1 MFKDKTS
8 LGVPVDKDPLSD
20 FRKFLF
26 VVWKHLNLPD
36 PTPVQYDIARH
47 IQHGDKRIIVEAF
60 RGVGKSWITSAYVV
74 WLLYMNPQLNIL
86 VVSASKTRADD
97 FTTFTLRLIREMDI
111 LSHLIPREDQR
122 QSKISFDVA
131 PAAASHAPSV
141 KSVGITGQL
150 AGSRADVL
158 IADDIEVP
166 NNSMTQG
173 MRDRLSEAVKEF
185 DAILKPD
192 GRIIYL
198 GTPQNQESLYNK
210 LPERGYNVRIWPAR
224 YPNED
229 QMISMG
235 NKLAP
240 LIQKKGEDDP
250 DIVGQPTDPDRFT
263 DFDLLEREASYG
275 RSGFALQFMLDTRL
289 SDAERYPLKVSDLIL
304 MDIPSQEAPEKVVW
318 ASGEQYVLQE
328 IPNVAF
334 TGDNFHKPM
343 FMSEGFAEYTGSV
356 MSIDPSGR
364 GKDET
369 GYAVVK
375 MLNGFLYVRRCGG
388 VAGGYSE
395 EALKKLSLIAQEEQV
410 NEIIIES
417 NFGDGMFNQLLT
429 PIISKIHPVTL
440 SEVRH
445 NTQKERRIIDVLEP
459 VMNQH
464 KLIIDKKVI
473 KQDYE
478 SCQHL
483 PPEMALR
490 YQLVYQMTR
499 LTAERGALSNDDRLD
514 ALAMAVQYWVD
525 AMAQDAERQINTRR
539 EERLMAE
546 VNRMKDMSSL
556 GLAVMSG
563 HNAKDNNSNSLKWN

>member
-1 MFKDKTS
+1 MTQ
-8 LGVPVDKDPLSD
+8 PNPLSD

-36 PTPVQYDIARH
+36 PTPVQYDIAKN
-47 IQHGDKRIIVEAF
+47 IQHGDKRMIVEAF

-74 WLLYMNPQLNIL
+74 WLLYCNPQLNIL

-97 FTTFTLRLIREMDI
+97 FTTFTLRLINEMEI
-111 LSHLIPREDQR
+111 LAHLRPREDQR
-122 QSKISFDVA
+122 QSKISFDVG

-150 AGSRADVL
+150 AGSRADYI

-210 LPERGYNVRIWPAR
+210 LPERGYKTHIWPAR
-224 YPNED
+224 YPDED
-229 QMISMG
+229 TRIG
-235 NKLAP
+235 YGGKLAKYVDSR
-240 LIQKKGEDDP
+240 LQN
-250 DIVGQPTDPDRFT
+250 DINLEGQPTDPKRFSE
-263 DFDLLEREASYG
+263 FDLLEREASYG

-289 SDAERYPLKVSDLIL
+289 SDALRYPLKVGDLIV
-304 MDIPSQEAPEKVVW
+304 MDCPTHEAPERLSW
-318 ASGEQYVLQE
+318 SSDEQYIIQDL
-328 IPNVAF
+328 PNVGF
-334 TGDNFHKPM
+334 TGDHYHRPM
-343 FMSEGFAEYTGSV
+343 FMADDFVEYSGSV

-364 GKDET
+364 GVDET

-375 MLNGFLYVRRCGG
+375 MLNGYQFVRRCGG
-388 VAGGYSE
+388 IAGGYSE
-395 EALKKLSLIAQEEQV
+395 EALEQLARIAKEEGV
-410 NEIIIES
+410 NEIIVES
-417 NFGDGMFNQLLT
+417 NFGDGMFNQLFT
-429 PIISKIHPVTL
+429 PVLNRIYPCTL

-445 NTQKERRIIDVLEP
+445 NKQKELRIIDVLEP

-464 KLIIDKKVI
+464 RLVVDKKVI

-483 PPEMALR
+483 PPEQALR
-490 YQLVYQMTR
+490 YQLMYQLTR
-499 LTAERGALSNDDRLD
+499 ITRDRGALVNDDRLD
-514 ALAMAVQYWVD
+514 ALAMAVQFWVE
-525 AMAQDAERQINTRR
+525 AMAQDVEKRMAARR
-539 EERLMAE
+539 EDLLRDEMR
-546 VNRMKDMSSL
+546 RMQRQHQL
-556 GLAVMSG
+556 GFAVMTG
-563 HNAKDNNSNSLKWN
+563 HYLKDTSRSYKW